1 MIKSKKNVFG
11 NHNLTLATH
20 IVVKTVVIVIQ
31 KAHEAI
37 LAPCAHC
44 IL

>member
-1 MIKSKKNVFG
+1 MIKNNINVFG

-20 IVVKTVVIVIQ
+20 ILVKTAVIVIQ
-31 KAHEAI
+31 KAHKAI

>member
-1 MIKSKKNVFG
+1 MRKSKKNVFG

-20 IVVKTVVIVIQ
+20 IVVKTAVIVIQ

-37 LAPCAHC
+37 LVPCAYC